1 MLKSKVEVVCVLQL
15 DAENKDLIAELKKP
29 FGKLYPD
36 FEDAIDEIKSSEFLI
51 SVGDATF
58 ANLTKYEL
66 YPNIGIIDNLIQ
78 RKNHAHDVIRA
89 DHILKSENPAGYI
102 TDDLW
107 ETIGQ
112 ALELS
117 DNGECYV
124 IEVAGEEDLAVLPCI
139 LMANPETTI
148 LYGQPN
154 EGLVLLKARELK
166 NKAQM
171 LIDGFIEIN

>member
-1 MLKSKVEVVCVLQL
+1 MLRL
-15 DAENKDLIAELKKP
+15 DAELNKDIIAELKKP
-29 FGKLYPD
+29 LGKLYPN
-36 FEDAIDEIKSSEFLI
+36 FEDAIEEIKSSEFLI

-78 RKNHAHDVIRA
+78 RKNHTHEIIRA
-89 DHILKSENPAGYI
+89 DHILKADNPAGYI

-117 DNGECYV
+117 SSGECYV
-124 IEVAGEEDLAVLPCI
+124 IEVAGEEDLAVLPCV
-139 LMANPETTI
+139 LMASEDTTI

-154 EGLVLLKARELK
+154 EGLVVLKVSDTI
-166 NKAQM
+166 NKAQT
-171 LIDGFIEIN
+171 LIDAFIEE

>member
-1 MLKSKVEVVCVLQL
+1 MLRL
-15 DAENKDLIAELKKP
+15 DAELNKDIIIELKKP
-29 FGKLYPD
+29 LGKLYPD

-51 SVGDATF
+51 SVGDETF
-58 ANLTKYEL
+58 KNLTKYEL

-78 RKNHAHDVIRA
+78 RKNHSHDVIHA
-89 DHILKSENPAGYI
+89 DQILNADNPAGYI

-117 DNGECYV
+117 NTGECYV

-139 LMANPETTI
+139 IMANPETTI

-154 EGLVLLKARELK
+154 EGLVLLKVSDVK
-166 NKAQM
+166 NKAQR
-171 LIDGFIEIN
+171 LIDGFIKE

>member
-1 MLKSKVEVVCVLQL
+1 MLRL
-15 DAENKDLIAELKKP
+15 DAELNKDIIMDLKKP
-29 FGKLYPD
+29 LGKLYHD
-36 FEDAIDEIKSSEFLI
+36 FEDAIDEIESSEFLI

-58 ANLTKYEL
+58 ANLTEYKL

-78 RKNHAHDVIRA
+78 RKNHTHEIILA
-89 DHILKSENPAGYI
+89 DHILKANNPAGTI

-107 ETIGQ
+107 ETIGE
-112 ALELS
+112 ALRLS
-117 DNGECYV
+117 DSGECYV

-139 LMANPETTI
+139 LMAHPETTI

-154 EGLVLLKARELK
+154 EGLVLLKVSDLK

-171 LIDGFIEIN
+171 LIDGFIKE

>member
-1 MLKSKVEVVCVLQL
+1 MLRL
-15 DAENKDLIAELKKP
+15 DAELNKDIIIELKKP
-29 FGKLYPD
+29 LGKLYPD

-51 SVGDATF
+51 SVGDETF
-58 ANLTKYEL
+58 KNLTKYEL

-78 RKNHAHDVIRA
+78 RKNHSHDVIHA
-89 DHILKSENPAGYI
+89 DHILKADNPAGYI

-117 DNGECYV
+117 NTGECYV
-124 IEVAGEEDLAVLPCI
+124 IKVAGEEDLAVLPCI
-139 LMANPETTI
+139 IMANPETTI

-154 EGLVLLKARELK
+154 EGLVLLKVSDVK
-166 NKAQM
+166 NKAQR
-171 LIDGFIEIN
+171 LIDGFIKE

>member
-1 MLKSKVEVVCVLQL
+1 MLRL
-15 DAENKDLIAELKKP
+15 DTENEDIMSALKRP
-29 FGKLYPD
+29 LGKLYPN
-36 FEDAIDEIKSSEFLI
+36 FEDAIDEIKSSEFVI

-58 ANLTKYEL
+58 GNLTKYEL
-66 YPNIGIIDNLIQ
+66 YPNIGIIDNVIQ
-78 RKNHAHDVIRA
+78 RKNHTHEIIRA
-89 DHILKSENPAGYI
+89 DHILKADNPAGTI

-117 DNGECYV
+117 NPGECYV

-139 LMANPETTI
+139 MLANPETTI

-154 EGLVLLKARELK
+154 EGLVLLKVSDLK
-166 NKAQM
+166 NKAQK
-171 LIDGFIEIN
+171 LINGFIKE

>member
-1 MLKSKVEVVCVLQL
+1 MLRL
-15 DAENKDLIAELKKP
+15 DAELNKDIIVELKKP
-29 FGKLYPD
+29 LGELYPD
-36 FEDAIDEIKSSEFLI
+36 FEDAIDEIKSSKFLI
-51 SVGDATF
+51 SVGDETF
-58 ANLTKYEL
+58 KNLTEYEL

-78 RKNHAHDVIRA
+78 RKNHTHDVIRA
-89 DHILKSENPAGYI
+89 DHILKADNPAGYI

-139 LMANPETTI
+139 IMANPETTI

-154 EGLVLLKARELK
+154 EGLVLLKVSDVK
-166 NKAQM
+166 NKAQK
-171 LIDGFIEIN
+171 LIDGFIKE

>member
-1 MLKSKVEVVCVLQL
+1 MLQL
-15 DAENKDLIAELKKP
+15 DTENKDLIKDLKEP
-29 FGKLYPD
+29 LGKLYPD
-36 FEDAIDEIKSSEFLI
+36 FEDAIDEIRSSEFLI

-78 RKNHAHDVIRA
+78 RKSHTHDVIRA
-89 DHILKSENPAGYI
+89 DHILKADNPAGYL

-117 DNGECYV
+117 NTGECYV

-139 LMANPETTI
+139 LLANPETTI

-154 EGLVLLKARELK
+154 EGLVLLKARDLK
-166 NKAQM
+166 NKAQK

>member
-1 MLKSKVEVVCVLQL
+1 MLRL
-15 DAENKDLIAELKKP
+15 DAELNKDIILELKKP
-29 FGKLYPD
+29 LGKLYPN

-58 ANLTKYEL
+58 TNLTKNEL

-78 RKNHAHDVIRA
+78 RKSHTHEIILA
-89 DHILKSENPAGYI
+89 DHILKAENPAGTI

-139 LMANPETTI
+139 LMANPDTVI

-154 EGLVLLKARELK
+154 EGLVLLKVSDVK

-171 LIDGFIEIN
+171 LINGFIEE

>member
-1 MLKSKVEVVCVLQL
+1 MSTT
-15 DAENKDLIAELKKP
+15 
-29 FGKLYPD
+29 
-36 FEDAIDEIKSSEFLI
+36 IKSSEFLI

-78 RKNHAHDVIRA
+78 RKNHTHDVIRA
-89 DHILKSENPAGYI
+89 DHILKADNPAGYL

-117 DNGECYV
+117 DTGECYV

-139 LMANPETTI
+139 LLANPETTI

-154 EGLVLLKARELK
+154 EGLVVLKVSDTI
-166 NKAQM
+166 NKAQT
-171 LIDGFIEIN
+171 LIDAFIEE

>member
-1 MLKSKVEVVCVLQL
+1 MLQL
-15 DAENKDLIAELKKP
+15 DTENKDLIRDLKEP
-29 FGKLYPD
+29 LGKLYPD
-36 FEDAIDEIKSSEFLI
+36 FEDAIDDIKSSEFLI

-78 RKNHAHDVIRA
+78 RKDHTHEVIRA
-89 DHILKSENPAGYI
+89 DNILKADNPAGFL

-117 DNGECYV
+117 SNGECYV

-154 EGLVLLKARELK
+154 EGLVLLKARDLK
-166 NKAQM
+166 NKAQK

>member
-1 MLKSKVEVVCVLQL
+1 VLRL
-15 DAENKDLIAELKKP
+15 DAELNKDIIVELKKP
-29 FGKLYPD
+29 LGKLYPD
-36 FEDAIDEIKSSEFLI
+36 FEDAIGEIESSEFLI
-51 SVGDATF
+51 SVGDETF
-58 ANLTKYEL
+58 KNLMENEL

-78 RKNHAHDVIRA
+78 RKNHTHEFIHA
-89 DHILKSENPAGYI
+89 DNILKADNPAGCI

-117 DNGECYV
+117 NNGECYV

-139 LMANPETTI
+139 IMANPETTI

-154 EGLVLLKARELK
+154 EGLVLLKARDLK
-166 NKAQM
+166 NKAQK
-171 LIDGFIEIN
+171 LIDGFIEE

>member
-1 MLKSKVEVVCVLQL
+1 MLRL
-15 DAENKDLIAELKKP
+15 DAELNKDIISELKKP
-29 FGKLYPD
+29 LGKLYPD
-36 FEDAIDEIKSSEFLI
+36 FEDAVDEIRSSEFLI
-51 SVGDATF
+51 SVGDETF
-58 ANLTKYEL
+58 KNLMKAEL

-78 RKNHAHDVIRA
+78 RKNHTHDVIRA
-89 DHILKSENPAGYI
+89 DHILKAVNPAGYI

-117 DNGECYV
+117 DSGECYV

-139 LMANPETTI
+139 IMANPETTI

-154 EGLVLLKARELK
+154 EGLVLLKVSDVK
-166 NKAQM
+166 DKAEM
-171 LIDGFIEIN
+171 LIDGFIKE

>member
-1 MLKSKVEVVCVLQL
+1 VLRL
-15 DAENKDLIAELKKP
+15 DAELNEDIILELKKP
-29 FGKLYPD
+29 MGKLYPN
-36 FEDAIDEIKSSEFLI
+36 FEDAIDEIKSCEFLI

-78 RKNHAHDVIRA
+78 RKNHTHEIIRA
-89 DHILKSENPAGYI
+89 NHILKADNPAGCL

-107 ETIGQ
+107 ETIGE
-112 ALELS
+112 ALQLS
-117 DNGECYV
+117 NSGECYV

-139 LMANPETTI
+139 LLADPETTI

-154 EGLVLLKARELK
+154 EGLVLLKARDLK
-166 NKAQM
+166 DKAQT
-171 LIDGFIEIN
+171 LIDGFIEIKE

>member
-1 MLKSKVEVVCVLQL
+1 MLRL
-15 DAENKDLIAELKKP
+15 DAELNKDIIIELKKP
-29 FGKLYPD
+29 LGTLYPD
-36 FEDAIDEIKSSEFLI
+36 FEDAIDEIKASEFLI

-58 ANLTKYEL
+58 ANLTKYKL

-78 RKNHAHDVIRA
+78 RKNHTHDVIRA
-89 DHILKSENPAGYI
+89 NHILKAENPAGTI

-117 DNGECYV
+117 NNGECYV

-139 LMANPETTI
+139 IMADPETII

-154 EGLVLLKARELK
+154 EGLVLLKAGDLV
-166 NKAQM
+166 NKAKK
-171 LIDGFIEIN
+171 LINGFIKE

>member
-1 MLKSKVEVVCVLQL
+1 MLRV
-15 DAENKDLIAELKKP
+15 DAELKEDIIIELKKP
-29 FGKLYPD
+29 LGDLYPD

-58 ANLTKYEL
+58 SNLTKYEL

-78 RKNHAHDVIRA
+78 RKNHTHDVIHA
-89 DHILKSENPAGYI
+89 NHILKADNPAGYI

-117 DNGECYV
+117 NSGECYV

-139 LMANPETTI
+139 LMADPDATI

-154 EGLVLLKARELK
+154 EGLVLLKVLDVK
-166 NKAQM
+166 NKAQR
-171 LIDGFIEIN
+171 LIDGFIKE